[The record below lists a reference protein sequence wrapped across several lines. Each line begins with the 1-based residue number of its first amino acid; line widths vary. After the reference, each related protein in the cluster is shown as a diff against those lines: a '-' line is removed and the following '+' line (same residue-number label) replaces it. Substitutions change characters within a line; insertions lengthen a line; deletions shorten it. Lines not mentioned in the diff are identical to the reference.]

1 MTMRHLIGMTLIVG
15 LAACNGAGTQD
26 LPAGEKAAG
35 GRPSGTAAKRVSEST
50 TRTVGAGTRISATMQ
65 DALSSRTA
73 KPGERTQATVSR
85 DVTDSQGNVGIPAGS
100 IVSVTIDQLEPGSDQ
115 VRPEGRIS
123 FSVNSIS
130 VRGQSYEIAGDVDP
144 VAHTMKGRGITTDEA
159 ARVGAGAAVGAI
171 VGQAI
176 GKNQK
181 GTIIGGAVGTVA
193 GGAVAARYA
202 LRDIIVAAG
211 TPITFTLS
219 KAVTVA
225 AR

>member
-1 MTMRHLIGMTLIVG
+1 MRQLLGLTLIVG

-35 GRPSGTAAKRVSEST
+35 GSKGAGASTKRASESST
-50 TRTVGAGTRISATMQ
+50 HTVGAGTRISATMQ

-85 DVTDSQGNVGIPAGS
+85 DVTDSKGNVAIPAGS
-100 IVSVTIDQLEPGSDQ
+100 VVSVTIDQLEPGSDQ

-130 VRGQSYEIAGDVDP
+130 VHGQSYEIAGDVDP

-181 GTIIGGAVGTVA
+181 STIIGGAVGTVA
-193 GGAVAARYA
+193 GGAVAAKYA